1 LGSAA
6 AAAREAA
13 EMLTKPL
20 YEIYNDHRDVLRRC
34 VTLIAEEDASK
45 GVEPLGVYQYYNPLR
60 GLLTLCGEEHR
71 WVEPSDYS
79 RLYRL
84 AQRLARKK
92 ADVSAIVEE
101 MGRSG
106 ACRSRD
112 LFFAVVEKAA
122 A

>member
-1 LGSAA
+1 MHV
-6 AAAREAA
+6 REW
-13 EMLTKPL
+13 PP
-20 YEIYNDHRDVLRRC
+20 DDV
-34 VTLIAEEDASK
+34 
-45 GVEPLGVYQYYNPLR
+45 
-60 GLLTLCGEEHR
+60 EHR

-84 AQRLARKK
+84 AQRPARKK

-101 MGRSG
+101 MGRGG